1 MLTGLATPLRC
12 LPRAGRA
19 AQCTARSTLMAFCV
33 LVAAFMV
40 MHVQSATTFA
50 QLDKWCFVPAG
61 CALPPRDLVAKTERI
76 QTAMFGEDAG
86 TCGDGICNVL
96 AGETCYSCAADCGAC
111 TLSQPLTKCKNPNHF
126 ALTFDD
132 GPSPLTEN
140 LVKIL
145 NAAGIKATFF
155 VIGNTVAKHPELWKA
170 VKFAH
175 DSGHDIGAHM
185 YSHRSLGPTG
195 RLDVNPTVNKA
206 MTVEEVR
213 TELVMTDLVV
223 QAIIGRCPR
232 FLRPPYLEWQP
243 LSMQAM
249 DTYGYIP
256 INVNVDPN
264 DWQTHGLMGK
274 PESVVANF
282 VKAFENAR
290 KMDQSFISLQHDT
303 FAHSID
309 AVPAIIQF
317 LKAQNVELV
326 PMRTCLG
333 LDPYRAPKANPF
345 LHDRFAKMPIFE
357 EGAIEMARSSG
368 ESIQTDDFDGQ
379 SLKSNAPVGVAAR
392 MEIVALVVV
401 VVVGM
406 AVGL

>member
-1 MLTGLATPLRC
+1 MSIMLATPLRH
-12 LPRAGRA
+12 LARAGRA
-19 AQCTARSTLMAFCV
+19 VQWTTRSTSLAVCV
-33 LVAAFMV
+33 LVAALLIL
-40 MHVQSATTFA
+40 HVQAATTFA
-50 QLDKWCFVPAG
+50 PLDKWCFVPAG
-61 CALPPRDLVAKTERI
+61 CVLPPRDLVAKTERL
-76 QTAMFGEDAG
+76 QTAMFGTDAG

-96 AGETCYSCAADCGAC
+96 AGETCHSCAADCGAC

-145 NAAGIKATFF
+145 NAAGVKATFF
-155 VIGNTVAKHPELWKA
+155 VIGNTAAKHPELWKA
-170 VKFAH
+170 IKLAH

-195 RLDVNPTVNKA
+195 RLDVNPAVNKA

-223 QAIIGRCPR
+223 QAIIGRRPR

-256 INVNVDPN
+256 INVNVDSN
-264 DWQTHGLMGK
+264 DWQKHGLMGK
-274 PESVVANF
+274 PESVVTNL
-282 VKAFENAR
+282 VKAFETAR
-290 KMDQSFISLQHDT
+290 RTDQSWISLQHDT

-309 AVPAIIQF
+309 AVPALVQF

-345 LHDRFAKMPIFE
+345 LHDRFTKVPIYE
-357 EGAIEMARSSG
+357 AGAIEMARSSG
-368 ESIQTDDFDGQ
+368 ETIETDDFDGQ
-379 SLKSNAPVGVAAR
+379 NLKSYAPARVAVR
-392 MEIVALVVV
+392 LVMVVLVVAV
-401 VVVGM
+401 LFSM